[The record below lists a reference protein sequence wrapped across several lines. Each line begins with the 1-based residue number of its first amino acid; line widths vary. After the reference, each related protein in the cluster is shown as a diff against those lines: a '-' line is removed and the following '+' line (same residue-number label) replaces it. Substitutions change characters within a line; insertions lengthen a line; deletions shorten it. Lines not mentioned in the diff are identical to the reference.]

1 MKIALANDKT
11 KQFLQDWVN
20 KVAALPERH
29 NVEAWLSAAEQ
40 SANNRQSE
48 REDIVIEMRGFATA
62 SGKPETLTVELC
74 AFDWFDIEGDLA

>member
-11 KQFLQDWVN
+11 KQVLHDWVN

-29 NVEAWLSAAEQ
+29 NVEAWLSAAEH

-48 REDIVIEMRGFATA
+48 REDIVVEMRGFATA
-62 SGKPETLTVELC
+62 SGKPEILTIESC
-74 AFDWFDIEGDLA
+74 AFDWFETENE